1 MAAGPGVYREGNTLR
16 VLRAAPYAPDAHDG
30 PEAPGAPTQ
39 TAGVGR
45 APRVPRF
52 VPVSLSLYAGL
63 GRYAPSPGALTIEVE
78 DGLTVGELLEALG
91 LLPGEAKLL
100 FVNHRAVEPGQVLGS
115 GDRVGAFPLI
125 AGG

>member
-1 MAAGPGVYREGNTLR
+1 MATGPCLSREGGTVR
-16 VLRAAPYAPDAHDG
+16 VQRAAPHG
-30 PEAPGAPTQ
+30 PQARRALGAL
-39 TAGVGR
+39 G
-45 APRVPRF
+45 F
-52 VPVSLSLYAGL
+52 FPVSLSLYAGL
-63 GRYAPSPGALTIEVE
+63 DRYAPSPGPLTIEVE

-100 FVNHRAVEPGQVLGS
+100 FVNHRAVELGQVLRS